1 MPTSD
6 FFMLAAAT
14 AFFGA
19 MWLYL
24 RLCARI

>member
-1 MPTSD
+1 MPSSD
-6 FFMLAAAT
+6 LFMLAAAA